1 MKNFFK
7 NYGFLIT
14 VISIN
19 LLLLSWLPQTGRK
32 ALMFTGKILTN
43 FLIMLPPVFIGI
55 GLMDVWVKKEAMLQ
69 IMGAKSGLRGILI
82 SFLLGMVTAV
92 PLYALLPVAGMLLN
106 KGGKLSNVIILI
118 CACTSLR
125 IPLLLFEVASL
136 GWRFTITRF
145 IANIFIV
152 IMIASIIDFTCQ
164 ASP

>member
-7 NYGFLIT
+7 NYGFLIA

-19 LLLLSWLPQTGRK
+19 LLLLIWLPQTGRRS
-32 ALMFTGKILTN
+32 LMFTGKILTN

-55 GLMDVWVKKEAMLQ
+55 GLMDVWVEKEAMLQ

-106 KGGKLSNVIILI
+106 KGAKLSNVIILI
-118 CACTSLR
+118 CSCTSLR

-152 IMIASIIDFTCQ
+152 IMIALIIDFTCQ

>member
-7 NYGFLIT
+7 NYGFLIA

-19 LLLLSWLPQTGRK
+19 LLLLIWLPQTGRRS
-32 ALMFTGKILTN
+32 LMFTGKILTN

-55 GLMDVWVKKEAMLQ
+55 GLMDVWVEKEAMLQ

-106 KGGKLSNVIILI
+106 KGAKLSNVIILI
-118 CACTSLR
+118 CSCTSLR

>member
-7 NYGFLIT
+7 NYGFLIA

-19 LLLLSWLPQTGRK
+19 LLLLIWLPQTGRRS
-32 ALMFTGKILTN
+32 LMFTGKILTN

-55 GLMDVWVKKEAMLQ
+55 GLMDVWVEKEAMLQ

-106 KGGKLSNVIILI
+106 KGAKLSNVIILI
-118 CACTSLR
+118 CSCTSLR

-152 IMIASIIDFTCQ
+152 IMIALIIDFTRQ

>member
-7 NYGFLIT
+7 NYGFLIA

-19 LLLLSWLPQTGRK
+19 LLLLIWLPQTGRRS
-32 ALMFTGKILTN
+32 LMFTGKILTN

-55 GLMDVWVKKEAMLQ
+55 GLMDVWVEKEAMLQ

-118 CACTSLR
+118 CSCTSLR

-152 IMIASIIDFTCQ
+152 IMIALIIDFTRQ